1 MIAYIIKSSL
11 CLILLWGFYKLF
23 LEKENIHFVK
33 RFYLLFSLVFAFSVP
48 FVTLT
53 YEVEVVPQPEIILD
67 TAVPMVMN
75 VSEVNE
81 VKEPINYISI
91 IVWSLYGIGV
101 LIFGIRFI
109 KNLIDIGKKVRRNE
123 RLKETSHVNVLV
135 GNSIVPHTFLDFIF
149 VPKKEFQEK
158 AIPKEILVHEKTHVL
173 QKHTLDILFV
183 ELLQVIFWFNP
194 VFIFIKKSIRLNH
207 EFLADQNVLKQQ
219 FSIQSYV
226 DLLLNYKNSSN
237 QAGLSSPIN
246 YSLTKKRLQMMTK
259 NFSRKKTI
267 LKMLAVLPLLAIGLL
282 SFNNDIV
289 AKEII
294 KEVPER
300 LIEDDFELTI
310 DASNNLYH
318 EEKKINIDEVRNLAK
333 EYVKLNATKK
343 TTNASITFHQ
353 EANKDLFI
361 LPLLNELKDLGMDDI
376 KFKNENFVE
385 EPQSFEPSTTT
396 DTSEKRTMTISK
408 NWEKKDVQ
416 DGVTKEMVKEYDVWA
431 KNINAK
437 IKGNKPINIKQ
448 SEIYRMIDI
457 YRKMTAEQR
466 KGVEQFPDIPPPP
479 PVPESPKVMKGEKSN
494 IPPPPPPPAPEV
506 KKGEKSDIPPPP
518 PPAPEVKKG
527 EKSDIPPPPPPAP
540 KGKEYDNNKSKKS
553 VLKAEVQREL
563 ARERAELAREKAE
576 IRREEAMVRVE
587 ESRMGQEIAMLSQ
600 EEARQAAENA
610 RENAMISREAAEKAR
625 AMAREAAEESRERS
639 EKSMRKA
646 EVQARKAEKEIRM
659 EEMKARK
666 NAQKAELEARKV
678 IRKAEMNARKAEM
691 EAEKKMRRAEMNAMR
706 AEQRAA
712 RMAENNTPDKLIE
725 RMAKNDADFYYNGKQ
740 ISAKEALKLVEGS
753 NNKIS
758 IDASTKNG
766 KSKVKL
772 KD

>member
-33 RFYLLFSLVFAFSVP
+33 RFYLLFSLIFAFIIP
-48 FVTLT
+48 LITLT
-53 YEVEVVPQPEIILD
+53 YQVEVIAEPE
-67 TAVPMVMN
+67 V
-75 VSEVNE
+75 VSEIATPLLVESNIAL
-81 VKEPINYISI
+81 VDEPTNYVQ
-91 IVWSLYGIGV
+91 IVLWSMYGIGV
-101 LIFGIRFI
+101 LIFGFRFI
-109 KNLIDIGKKVRRNE
+109 RNITSLSKKIRTNE
-123 RLKETSHVNVLV
+123 RLEERSHINVLLS
-135 GNSIVPHTFLDFIF
+135 NSIVPHTFLSYIF
-149 VPKKEFQEK
+149 VPKKEFQDK
-158 AIPKEILVHEKTHVL
+158 KIPEEVLLHEKTHVL

-183 ELLQVIFWFNP
+183 EVLQVIFWFNP
-194 VFIFIKKSIRLNH
+194 LFIFIKRSIRLNH

-219 FSIQSYV
+219 FSIQKYF
-226 DLLLNYKNSSN
+226 DLLVNYPDSSN
-237 QAGLSSPIN
+237 QAVLSSPIN

-259 NFSRKKTI
+259 EFSKKRTI
-267 LKMLAVLPLLAIGLL
+267 LKLTSLVPILFLCILF
-282 SFNNDIV
+282 FNNQIV
-289 AKEII
+289 AKE
-294 KEVPER
+294 V
-300 LIEDDFELTI
+300 
-310 DASNNLYH
+310 
-318 EEKKINIDEVRNLAK
+318 EKPIDE
-333 EYVKLNATKK
+333 
-343 TTNASITFHQ
+343 ITYSNT
-353 EANKDLFI
+353 E
-361 LPLLNELKDLGMDDI
+361 ELKTLEKSSINVLKDQKEGDVVN
-376 KFKNENFVE
+376 KKQNSPQEKVTE
-385 EPQSFEPSTTT
+385 EL
-396 DTSEKRTMTISK
+396 
-408 NWEKKDVQ
+408 
-416 DGVTKEMVKEYDVWA
+416 VKEYNIWA
-431 KNINAK
+431 KDLNAK

-518 PPAPEVKKG
+518 PPAPKE
-527 EKSDIPPPPPPAP
+527 
-540 KGKEYDNNKSKKS
+540 KEYDNNKSKKS
-553 VLKAEVQREL
+553 EKIKTQDGYAEILLSEEEDWTKEEKSVLKAQVQREL

-610 RENAMISREAAEKAR
+610 RENAMISREAAEKTR
-625 AMAREAAEESRERS
+625 AMAREAAQESRERS

-646 EVQARKAEKEIRM
+646 EVQARKAEKEMRM

-678 IRKAEMNARKAEM
+678 MRKAEMNARKAEM

-725 RMAKNDADFYYNGKQ
+725 RMARNDADFYYNGKQ

-753 NNKIS
+753 NNNIS
-758 IDASTKNG
+758 IDASTTNG
-766 KSKVKL
+766 KSTVKL

>member
-33 RFYLLFSLVFAFSVP
+33 RFYLLFSLIFAFIIP
-48 FVTLT
+48 LITLT
-53 YEVEVVPQPEIILD
+53 YQVEVIAEPE
-67 TAVPMVMN
+67 V
-75 VSEVNE
+75 VSEIATPLLVESNIA
-81 VKEPINYISI
+81 VVDEPINYLQ
-91 IVWSLYGIGV
+91 IVLWSMYGIGV
-101 LIFGIRFI
+101 LIFGFRFI
-109 KNLIDIGKKVRRNE
+109 RNITSLSKKIRTNE
-123 RLKETSHVNVLV
+123 RLEERSHINVLLS
-135 GNSIVPHTFLDFIF
+135 NSIVPHTFLSYIF
-149 VPKKEFQEK
+149 VPKKEFQDK
-158 AIPKEILVHEKTHVL
+158 KIPEEVLLHEKTHVL

-183 ELLQVIFWFNP
+183 EILQVLFWFNP
-194 VFIFIKKSIRLNH
+194 LFIFIKRSIKLNH

-219 FSIQSYV
+219 FSIQKYF
-226 DLLLNYKNSSN
+226 DLLVNYPASSN
-237 QAGLSSPIN
+237 QAVLSSPIN

-259 NFSRKKTI
+259 EFSKKRTI
-267 LKMLAVLPLLAIGLL
+267 LKLTSLVPILFLCILF
-282 SFNNDIV
+282 FNNQIV
-289 AKEII
+289 AKEV
-294 KEVPER
+294 EQP
-300 LIEDDFELTI
+300 
-310 DASNNLYH
+310 
-318 EEKKINIDEVRNLAK
+318 IDEITYPDV
-333 EYVKLNATKK
+333 EELNTLEES
-343 TTNASITFHQ
+343 SI
-353 EANKDLFI
+353 I
-361 LPLLNELKDLGMDDI
+361 VLKD
-376 KFKNENFVE
+376 KE
-385 EPQSFEPSTTT
+385 E
-396 DTSEKRTMTISK
+396 ISVASK
-408 NWEKKDVQ
+408 EQNSVQ

-431 KNINAK
+431 KNINTK

-494 IPPPPPPPAPEV
+494 IPPPPPPPAPE
-506 KKGEKSDIPPPP
+506 G
-518 PPAPEVKKG
+518 KKG

-540 KGKEYDNNKSKKS
+540 KEKEYDNNKSKKS
-553 VLKAEVQREL
+553 EKIKTEDGYSEILLSEEEDWTEEEKSVLKAQVQREL

-576 IRREEAMVRVE
+576 IRREEAMVRAE
-587 ESRMGQEIAMLSQ
+587 ESRMGQEIAMISQ

-625 AMAREAAEESRERS
+625 AMAREAAQESRERS

-666 NAQKAELEARKV
+666 KAQKAEMEARKLM
-678 IRKAEMNARKAEM
+678 RKAEINARKAEM
-691 EAEKKMRRAEMNAMR
+691 VAEKKMRRAELNAML

-712 RMAENNTPDKLIE
+712 RMAERNSPDKLIE
-725 RMAKNDADFYYNGKQ
+725 RMTKNDADFYYNGKQ
-740 ISAKEALKLVEGS
+740 ISAKEALKLVEDS
-753 NNKIS
+753 NNNLS